1 MEPWEYSYIQRKL
14 LKLTGIDLSC
24 YKSAQMGRRLTAY
37 LARSGQSSWPRFFR
51 AIEHDSAEIAK
62 LEEYLTINVSSFFR
76 DHERYQHLQTAILPA
91 LLRERPNLRV
101 WSAGCSRGHEP
112 YSLAILLAEIAGS
125 YQRHQILGTDIDRAV
140 LEAATAG
147 GPYLPSEVAAV
158 PEKLRSQYM
167 RAEHGS
173 YWVTRQLQ
181 QQVLFRRHDLL
192 ADPFG
197 SAFDLI
203 ICRNVVI
210 YFTSEVKDRLYRRFR
225 DALRPGGVLFVG
237 GTEIVSCAADLG
249 LQLAGPSF
257 YRRVDRSPTAR
268 Q

>member
-14 LKLTGIDLSC
+14 RELMGIDLSC
-24 YKSAQMGRRLTAY
+24 YKNAQMERRLAAY

-51 AIEHDSAEIAK
+51 VIEHNPAEIAR

-76 DHERYQHLQTAILPA
+76 DVERYQQLQTVILPA
-91 LLRERPNLRV
+91 LLRDRPNLRV

-112 YSLAILLAEIAGS
+112 YSLAMLLAEMSGL
-125 YQRHQILGTDIDRAV
+125 YRRHQILGTDIDRAV

-147 GPYLPSEVAAV
+147 GPYPPNEVAAV
-158 PEKLRSQYM
+158 PEELRSQYL
-167 RAEHGS
+167 RVEHGH
-173 YWVTRQLQ
+173 YWMRRQIQ
-181 QQVLFRRHDLL
+181 QKVVFRRHDLL
-192 ADPFG
+192 AEPFQ

-210 YFTSEVKDRLYRRFR
+210 YFTSEVKDRLYRCFR

-237 GTEIVSCAADLG
+237 GTEIVHCAVGIG
-249 LQLAGPSF
+249 LQLVGPSF
-257 YRRVDRSPTAR
+257 YRSSP
-268 Q
+268 